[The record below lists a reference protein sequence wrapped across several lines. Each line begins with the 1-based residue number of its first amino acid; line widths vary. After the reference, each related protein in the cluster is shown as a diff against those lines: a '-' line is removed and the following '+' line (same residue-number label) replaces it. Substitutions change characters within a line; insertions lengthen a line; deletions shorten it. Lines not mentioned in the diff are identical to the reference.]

1 MQRDEHDQLGI
12 RRGRSLRS
20 PGLSRAE
27 QLRLSAPFLSFL
39 WPGLGQ
45 LQIGRWRW
53 ALAHALPPLALVLVV
68 LFALVSAPET
78 MALRLIVPSVALFV
92 IALIAA
98 HGLWRVVSIIDAW
111 LSTRAGPL
119 RADRGLPL
127 VAVLS
132 MIIVVTHVLAGLY
145 VQDFSTAAR
154 PIFAD
159 GQPRPTPGVGA
170 EQPPPT
176 PHPGQPDD
184 ADDDEDV
191 LDDILGDDLPTID
204 LGLGLD
210 PGPGIP
216 NEGPLTVLFVGVDS
230 GPGRDHALTDTLMVG
245 AFDRQRNEMA
255 LINVPRDTGRFPLY
269 KGGVYNNRIN
279 SFLGFARRNPDLY
292 PEGAIRALTNQMAFL
307 VGIPI
312 HYYAVIDMAGFER
325 LVDLVGGVT
334 VRIDYTIAD
343 PMRRLYLDPGRHS
356 LDGQMALSFVRSRHG
371 PNNSDYRRA
380 QRQQQVIRA
389 MADRLRDPG
398 VAARLPAIT
407 REAARMARTN
417 IPVDN
422 LEAFLAVLDDV
433 TDATPTRVVLQ
444 PRRYAQRIPPAE
456 VGGRFMTELRMDAV
470 SELSIELFG
479 QFSLYYRR
487 DRSEGPLRPTDLIAR
502 P

>member
-1 MQRDEHDQLGI
+1 MQRDEGDQVGT
-12 RRGRSLRS
+12 RRGRTLRS
-20 PGLSRAE
+20 PELSRDE
-27 QLRLSAPFLSFL
+27 RQRLSAPFLSFL

-45 LQIGRWRW
+45 LQLGGWRW
-53 ALAHALPPLALVLVV
+53 ALAHALPPLALVLTL

-92 IALIAA
+92 IVLIAA
-98 HGLWRVVSIIDAW
+98 HGLWRVVSIVDAW
-111 LSTRAGPL
+111 LATRAGPL

-154 PIFAD
+154 PIFAA
-159 GQPRPTPGVGA
+159 GQPRPTPAAGA
-170 EQPPPT
+170 EQPPVT
-176 PHPGQPDD
+176 PDPGQPDV
-184 ADDDEDV
+184 DDDEDV
-191 LDDILGDDLPTID
+191 LDDILGDELPTID

-269 KGGVYNNRIN
+269 NGGTYNNRIN
-279 SFLGFARRNPDLY
+279 SFLGYARRNPDLY
-292 PEGAIRALTNQMAFL
+292 PEGAIRALANQMAFL

-334 VRIDYTIAD
+334 VHIDYTIAD
-343 PMRRLYLDPGRHS
+343 PMRRLYLDPGRHR
-356 LDGQMALSFVRSRHG
+356 LDGKMALSFVRSRHG

-417 IPVDN
+417 IPIDN

-444 PRRYAQRIPPAE
+444 PRRYAQRIPPSE

-470 SELSIELFG
+470 RELSIELFG
-479 QFSLYYRR
+479 QFSLYYER
-487 DRSEGPLRPTDLIAR
+487 DRSEAPPGPTDLIAL

>member
-1 MQRDEHDQLGI
+1 MHHEAHPHTGVG
-12 RRGRSLRS
+12 RRRQWRRARLSLEGR
-20 PGLSRAE
+20 
-27 QLRLSAPFLSFL
+27 QHFSAPFLSFL

-45 LQIGRWRW
+45 LQLGRWRW
-53 ALAHALPPLALVLVV
+53 ALVHALPPLALVST
-68 LFALVSAPET
+68 LFVALISAPET

-92 IALIAA
+92 IVLITA

-111 LSTRAGPL
+111 LSTRRAPL
-119 RADRGLPL
+119 RADRALPL

-132 MIIVVTHVLAGLY
+132 LVIVVTHVLAGLY
-145 VQDFSTAAR
+145 VHDFSTAAR
-154 PIFAD
+154 PIFAES
-159 GQPRPTPGVGA
+159 QPRPTPAAAVLPA
-170 EQPPPT
+170 ASPEPDE
-176 PHPGQPDD
+176 PDD
-184 ADDDEDV
+184 ADSDDI

-216 NEGPLTVLFVGVDS
+216 SEGPLTVLFVGVDS

-245 AFDRQRNEMA
+245 AFDRGRNEMA

-269 KGGVYNNRIN
+269 KGGTYNNRIN
-279 SFLGFARRNPDLY
+279 SFLGHARRNPDLY
-292 PEGAIRALTNQMAFL
+292 PEGAVRALTNQIAFL

-325 LVDLVGGVT
+325 MVDLVGGVT
-334 VRIDYTIAD
+334 VTIDYRLAD
-343 PMRRLYLDPGRHS
+343 PQRRLYLDPGRHR
-356 LDGQMALSFVRSRHG
+356 LDGRTALSFVRSRHG

-389 MADRLRDPG
+389 MADRLRDPT
-398 VAARLPAIT
+398 VAARLPEIT

-417 IPVDN
+417 IPIDN

-444 PRRYAQRIPPAE
+444 PRKYAQRIPPSE
-456 VGGRFMTELRMDAV
+456 VGGRYMTELKMDAV
-470 SELSIELFG
+470 RELSIELFG
-479 QFSLYYRR
+479 RFSLYN
-487 DRSEGPLRPTDLIAR
+487 RP
-502 P
+502 